1 MVTHSKA
8 TLLKL
13 AAVTALTFVAMA
25 LLSGCASTSEPSPS
39 PTISNIS
46 DAQAA
51 EEFSTIVDASIAK
64 ANQVGITQTTVNSE
78 FGTYLLVAD
87 KSSSTYR
94 ATIKNADGTFELLSE
109 ADAFIPWAAKAWL
122 ESGAKVSFDS
132 GTYLLTRTIEGT
144 PTEYVFEVSNGLLF
158 SESGKSAQATWISTL
173 NYEVT
178 AEGLEVLKI
187 GSTLPTKN

>member
-1 MVTHSKA
+1 MVTFSKV
-8 TLLKL
+8 TLSKLLL
-13 AAVTALTFVAMA
+13 AAALISVLTA
-25 LLSGCASTSEPSPS
+25 LLSGCASPSEPSPS

-51 EEFSTIVDASIAK
+51 EVFSTIVDASIAK

-94 ATIKNADGTFELLSE
+94 ATIKNADGTFELLAQ

-132 GTYLLTRTIEGT
+132 GSYGLTREIEGT
-144 PTEYVFEVSNGLLF
+144 PTDYVFEVSNGLLL
-158 SESGKSAQATWISTL
+158 SESGKSVQATWISTL